1 MGYIY
6 LYIGTGAGKT
16 TNALGLALREVGHD
30 QRVVIIQFMKAKKDT
45 GEVKVAKK
53 LGPNYTIYQVGRE
66 GWVDF
71 KKPAK
76 EDIAAVENGMKLAK
90 AALKEQ
96 PDLLVL
102 DELALAAWGKLVP
115 VAKIIELLKA
125 IPKKTHVVIT
135 GRYAPPELVERAD
148 FVNEVKEIRYPKEMV
163 AVKGI
168 NW

>member
-6 LYIGTGAGKT
+6 LYMGTGAGKT

-30 QRVVIIQFMKAKKDT
+30 QRVVVIQFMKAKKDT
-45 GEVKVAKK
+45 GEVLIAKK
-53 LGPNYTIYQVGRE
+53 LGPNYQIHQVGRE

-76 EDIAAVENGMKLAK
+76 EDVAAAESGMKLAVES
-90 AALKEQ
+90 LKKE

-115 VAKIIELLKA
+115 VKKVLDLLKD
-125 IPKKTHVVIT
+125 IPKKTNIVIT
-135 GRYAPPELVERAD
+135 GRFAPPELVERAD
-148 FVNEVKEIRYPKEMV
+148 FVNEVKEVRYPKEMV